1 MDVGVRKSGGNGQT
15 CRELYF
21 SHFFRFGQ
29 TENKSSIY
37 YIEWTLAAEFDFTV
51 RYPIVMSC
59 FLFLPAYAAVF
70 QNSWSR
76 SIQQFAD
83 ARDVETRGGNN
94 SGVVVSDFF
103 HAPPTYFLH
112 LASLT
117 TAQDKMWGPVSMW
130 NSSGL
135 DFGPE
140 RCK

>member
-51 RYPIVMSC
+51 RYPTVMSC
-59 FLFLPAYAAVF
+59 LFSLPAYAAVF

-83 ARDVETRGGNN
+83 ARDVETRGGNT
-94 SGVVVSDFF
+94 SGVVCVRFLPCSTNLFSSPRFSD
-103 HAPPTYFLH
+103 Y
-112 LASLT
+112 SSK
-117 TAQDKMWGPVSMW
+117 QDVGPCQHVE
-130 NSSGL
+130 
-135 DFGPE
+135 FV
-140 RCK
+140 RA